1 MFGKVIKKLL
11 DKVISFFIFILILN
25 IANKSFKFN
34 NIYQLENR
42 KHVFLLFK
50 FQLIKLQVT
59 LHGRQCFIKSA
70 ARVQNISVMHVYVSN
85 AVFQSLK
92 QCYVNK
98 TINVTF
104 FTFVTHL
111 QNRKLRA
118 TVFIPSRCLDVLLNF
133 SLYLDFS
140 IQIFL

>member
-42 KHVFLLFK
+42 KHVFLLFN

-59 LHGRQCFIKSA
+59 LHGRKCFIKSS

-92 QCYVNK
+92 QCYAIKITNVNFV
-98 TINVTF
+98 N
-104 FTFVTHL
+104 FVTHL

-118 TVFIPSRCLDVLLNF
+118 TVFILSRCLDVLLNF
-133 SLYLDFS
+133 CLYLDFS
-140 IQIFL
+140 I

>member
-34 NIYQLENR
+34 NIYQMENR

-50 FQLIKLQVT
+50 FQLIKLQMA
-59 LHGRQCFIKSA
+59 LHGRQCFIKSS
-70 ARVQNISVMHVYVSN
+70 ARVQNISVMHIHVSN

-92 QCYVNK
+92 QCYAIKITNVNFV
-98 TINVTF
+98 N
-104 FTFVTHL
+104 FVTHL

-118 TVFIPSRCLDVLLNF
+118 TVFILSRCLDVILNF